1 MRLATAR
8 DPSTGPDVPA
18 TAGASSPR
26 GGVTPPRFDL
36 AAAVA
41 RGRARGWPLVMG
53 VVNVTPDSFSDG
65 GRFLDPVRAV
75 EQALRLAEEGADV
88 VDVGGES
95 TRPGSDPVSAGDELA
110 RVLPVIEGVRRHS
123 AVPVSVDTC
132 KPEVMRAAAAAGA
145 DLINDVRALRAPGA
159 PDTAAALGLPVV
171 LMHMQGEPRT
181 MQQAPAYSDVVR
193 EVRDFLL
200 ERSRAA
206 EAAGVRR
213 ERIAIDP
220 GFGFGKNLAH
230 NLTLLANLASLADT
244 GYPVLAG
251 LSRKSMIEKIVGRP
265 VAQRMPASIA
275 LALAAAARGAAAVR
289 VHDVAATVD
298 ALRVTAAVDTG
309 RIT

>member
-1 MRLATAR
+1 M
-8 DPSTGPDVPA
+8 
-18 TAGASSPR
+18 
-26 GGVTPPRFDL
+26 TPPRFDL